1 MKIQDQMQSFFLRNK
16 WVLPLCFLT
25 SLLLTIMAIAICLV
39 KGFSGMENT
48 FTFSVGAD
56 VFSMLVCT
64 VLLYSCI
71 QDKEGA
77 SMHTR
82 TFVLLIM
89 MTNCVLFSD
98 VCCWIVQGEQKLR
111 TLNIIVNVYFY
122 VL

>member
-25 SLLLTIMAIAICLV
+25 SVTLTVLGIGICLI
-39 KGFSGMENT
+39 KGFSGMANT
-48 FTFSVGAD
+48 FSFSVGAD
-56 VFSMLVCT
+56 IFSMLVCT

-89 MTNCVLFSD
+89 MTNCV
-98 VCCWIVQGEQKLR
+98 GKL
-111 TLNIIVNVYFY
+111 IMIPGKDS
-122 VL
+122 